1 MCAHKTYTCVRN
13 DFTVENSFW
22 ASVNLAQNE
31 SFAPPPPA
39 LLLKNRRLE
48 VWKRREPAPEPRH
61 RFASCVRAGG
71 AQLRD
76 NVRAIVSLNHGLVNR
91 ICLAVLSRSVLG
103 EAMRSSLGVVL
114 SYMSFNWLWHTRR
127 IRNFFGESLL
137 ILLALWMFCGCLRCW
152 LRQVSMCQPAK
163 NGHATFASHGLLIV
177 FSGCLV
183 QRTF

>member
-22 ASVNLAQNE
+22 ASVDLAQNE

-76 NVRAIVSLNHGLVNR
+76 SVRAIVSLNHGLVNR

-114 SYMSFNWLWHTRR
+114 SYMSFNWLWHTHR
-127 IRNFFGESLL
+127 IPDLFWWILINPTGSLNVL
-137 ILLALWMFCGCLRCW
+137 WVLALLAASSKHVSTCKKMAMRLLRHM
-152 LRQVSMCQPAK
+152 VY
-163 NGHATFASHGLLIV
+163 
-177 FSGCLV
+177 
-183 QRTF
+183 